1 MFILQILVLIILV
14 YLWFKFKDIILAKID
29 SVRGSYG
36 NAETDRTLNYIYGAV
51 FPKLTT
57 DDRIIFRDH
66 IDSFYDSVKKR
77 KLEGAYLN
85 EIADL
90 FTTYKQ
96 HQSQPTQ
103 EAVDTMAKVFD
114 LFQDALKTAPGS
126 YTKDITVKHTYLFFK
141 NKI

>member
-1 MFILQILVLIILV
+1 MFLIQLIVAILLI
-14 YLWFKFKDIILAKID
+14 YLWFKFKDIIIGKLDDVK
-29 SVRGSYG
+29 GSWG
-36 NAETDRTLNYIYGAV
+36 NQETDRTLNYIYGAT
-51 FPKLTT
+51 FLKLTT

-66 IDSFYDSVKKR
+66 IESFYDSVKKR

-96 HQSQPTQ
+96 HQSQPSQ
-103 EAVDTMAKVFD
+103 EAVDTMAKVFG
-114 LFQDALKTAPGS
+114 LFRDALKAAPGS